1 MSFEL
6 SIKETFA
13 ENVPRLARERLDAA
27 LAVLPGGGG
36 DDAVHDAR
44 KDLKKLRALL
54 RLARAGLGEET
65 FHRENTD
72 LRDAGRALSAMRD
85 AQVLVQA
92 FDGLRGESFGRIA
105 PETADTIR
113 RQLVEDVHATGAALA
128 AQGQLPAAAETLRRV
143 RGRVGDWP
151 LSAREGSGWRVP
163 GLGLTAVYRK
173 GRRAMRRA
181 AAVSA
186 EGDFHEWRK
195 QVKYLAAQVRLLGPL
210 RPKRFKKLGRA
221 LDRIAELLGDEHDLA
236 VLRDHLTARPDTWM
250 SPHDLEVIGEVI
262 ETHRQA
268 LRAEALE
275 IGRVVYARRPARVR
289 RRFKRDWKKR
299 RKDE

>member
-6 SIKETFA
+6 NHKDTFA
-13 ENVPRLARERLDAA
+13 ENVSRIARERLDAA
-27 LAVLPGGGG
+27 LAVLPDGG
-36 DDAVHDAR
+36 DDTIHAAR

-54 RLARAGLGEET
+54 RLARTGLGEET
-65 FHRENTD
+65 FQRENTD

-92 FDGLRGESFGRIA
+92 FDGLRGEAFGRIA
-105 PETADTIR
+105 PETAETIR
-113 RQLVEDVHATGAALA
+113 RQLADDVRATGETLA

-143 RGRVGDWP
+143 RERVDDWP
-151 LSAREGSGWRVP
+151 LSAQDKGWRVP
-163 GLGLTAVYRK
+163 GRGLTAVYRK

-181 AAVSA
+181 AAASA

-195 QVKYLAAQVRLLGPL
+195 QVKYFAAQVRLLGPL
-210 RPKRFKKLGRA
+210 RPKRLEKLRCA
-221 LDRIAELLGDEHDLA
+221 LDRIADLLGDEHDLS

-268 LRAEALE
+268 LRAGALE
-275 IGRVVYARRPARVR
+275 IGRVVYAKKSARIR
-289 RRFKRDWKKR
+289 RRFKRDWQAWRAGK
-299 RKDE
+299 